1 MRSLALLL
9 LAFLA
14 SAPLTATGPAT
25 EPATRSQ
32 IAFDHT
38 HALWTRVLEVHV
50 RPGGFDYAGLKQDRR
65 TLDVY
70 LETLKTVTP
79 EALESWSREQ
89 RFAFWINVYNAHVVD
104 LIVKNYPLKSIEDLG
119 GLMTKVWNRE
129 IIPLTQLHPE
139 GKQDLL
145 SLDDVEHKI
154 LRPRFEDA
162 RVHVAVNCA
171 SESCPPLRA
180 EAFVAE
186 RLDEQLDDQ
195 ARKWLANEKLNSYDR
210 TGTRVVVSKLFEW
223 FARDFMRDAETVQ
236 AWIARY
242 APVEHRR
249 WIADAKKLQFDFH
262 EYSWKLNDA
271 AE

>member
-1 MRSLALLL
+1 MRTLALLVL
-9 LAFLA
+9 TLFAFA
-14 SAPLTATGPAT
+14 SSPA
-25 EPATRSQ
+25 AKQSDD
-32 IAFDHT
+32 FDHT

-50 RPGGFDYAGLKQDRR
+50 RPDGFDYAGLKKDLR
-65 TLDVY
+65 TLDAY
-70 LETLKTVTP
+70 LATLKGVTPETLKGWT
-79 EALESWSREQ
+79 REQ
-89 RFAFWINVYNAHVVD
+89 RFAFWINVYNAHVVN
-104 LIVKNYPLKSIEDLG
+104 LVVKSYPLQSIQDLG
-119 GLMTKVWNRE
+119 GLMTTVWNRE
-129 IIPLTQLHPE
+129 IIPLAKLHPE
-139 GKQDLL
+139 GENDKL

-195 ARKWLANEKLNSYDR
+195 ARKWLANEALNRYDR

-223 FARDFMRDAETVQ
+223 FARDFMRDAKTVQ
-236 AWIARY
+236 AWMARY
-242 APVEHRR
+242 APAEHQR
-249 WIADAKKLQFDFH
+249 WIASAKKLKFDFL

-271 AE
+271 SRQN